1 MDMNTVMGMT
11 PQAQVVMPNTMAQP
25 QMFTQEQ
32 VNNIV
37 ASRVNS
43 LNAKITQLQ
52 GEVATLTATSNN
64 YIAELNGYKENE
76 VLNKNHVPDMYK
88 DFVRFSAQ
96 NLVNADVTK
105 QKTFEVAVQ
114 EFIAS
119 NQTMFTP
126 NTGVVN
132 QPTVPTTPQVQPTA
146 QTTPMPQINNG
157 SVAQPLTQPNVQAQP
172 VVQPQVVNTQPMTIQ
187 GINPQAQPV
196 VQPIQQI
203 ANTQVAN
210 PQIANPQTMGT
221 MPAVATIQTPVNGVD
236 ALVTSFLKG
245 KGFN

>member
-1 MDMNTVMGMT
+1 MDMNTMGMN
-11 PQAQVVMPNTMAQP
+11 PQPQLVIPQTMAQP

-43 LNAKITQLQ
+43 LNAKINQLQ

-64 YIAELNGYKENE
+64 YIAELNGYKENDI
-76 VLNKNHVPDMYK
+76 LNKNNVPDMYK

-132 QPTVPTTPQVQPTA
+132 QPTVPNTPQVQPTA
-146 QTTPMPQINNG
+146 QPTPMPQINNG
-157 SVAQPLTQPNVQAQP
+157 SVAQPLTQPNVQVQP
-172 VVQPQVVNTQPMTIQ
+172 VVQPQVNTQPMTVQ
-187 GINPQAQPV
+187 GINPQAQPT
-196 VQPIQQI
+196 VQPIP
-203 ANTQVAN
+203 QVAN
-210 PQIANPQTMGT
+210 PQVANPQVANPQTMGT
-221 MPAVATIQTPVNGVD
+221 MPTVATVQTPVNGVD